1 VRLANGLACAI
12 DFYGCKFFWHRFM
25 TERAVMTEE
34 SLRKTDIKTEISALS
49 SHSDQSEW
57 KVILDHAQI
66 ARAISR
72 MSYEIVERDRELTK
86 VAIVGIRTGGEFLGR
101 RIQERIREIEG
112 IELPFGVIDITLY
125 RDDILETDSL
135 PILRG
140 TDLPFSVSGC
150 RIVLVDDVLFTG
162 RTVRAALDAIIDF
175 GRPKRVELA
184 VLVDR
189 GHREFP
195 IRPDYVGKNIP
206 TSYGDSVK
214 LQLIEGGSEKDV
226 LYLVEGQRD
235 VVAPT

>member
-1 VRLANGLACAI
+1 
-12 DFYGCKFFWHRFM
+12 
-25 TERAVMTEE
+25 MTEE
-34 SLRKTDIKTEISALS
+34 TLGKTNKKISDSPSACS
-49 SHSDQSEW
+49 QGEAIGEAVAQSDW
-57 KVILDHAQI
+57 KVGDWKVGDWKVVLDNEQI
-66 ARAISR
+66 ARSVSR
-72 MSYEIVERDRELTK
+72 MSYEIVERDRDLTK

-101 RIQERIREIEG
+101 RIQDRIREIEG

-125 RDDILETDSL
+125 RDDILESDSL

-195 IRPDYVGKNIP
+195 IRPDYVGKNMP
-206 TSYGDSVK
+206 TAYGDSIK
-214 LQLIEGGSEKDV
+214 LQLIEGGFDNDV
-226 LYLVEGQRD
+226 LYLVEEPRSL
-235 VVAPT
+235 PTI